1 MKNPTLRICVILF
14 TFLLIIAVSI
24 ILVGCSSN
32 PNKQVSHGF
41 QYATVYMPDGTSVG
55 GRVTNYGTYS
65 NGVCIVVIDGVQY
78 GTHISNVVLTREA
91 SEFYS
96 SHSEESE

>member
-1 MKNPTLRICVILF
+1 MKNPTLKLCAI
-14 TFLLIIAVSI
+14 LLITLLTIAVSI

-32 PNKQVSHGF
+32 PNNQASHGF

-55 GRVTNYGTYS
+55 GRVTDYSTYS
-65 NGVCIVVIDGVQY
+65 NGACVVVIDGVQY

-91 SEFYS
+91 G
-96 SHSEESE
+96 